1 MAKSV
6 SLKDI
11 HEEVKELRL
20 LYKHLVDRLIPVEE
34 PTRGEKKAI
43 EERDEVAEEREFLKT
58 LGVRS

>member
-11 HEEVKELRL
+11 HEEIRELRM

-34 PTRGEKKAI
+34 PTKEEKRAV
-43 EERDEVAEEREFLKT
+43 EERDEIVAERELLKT
-58 LGVRS
+58 LGVHC